1 MDRERALGPLVREM
15 TRRKRAPRHSRQRL
29 SLSFV
34 DSRPATPDIRQL
46 YTRGL
51 SQSS

>member
-1 MDRERALGPLVREM
+1 MDHALTLAPSYSKS